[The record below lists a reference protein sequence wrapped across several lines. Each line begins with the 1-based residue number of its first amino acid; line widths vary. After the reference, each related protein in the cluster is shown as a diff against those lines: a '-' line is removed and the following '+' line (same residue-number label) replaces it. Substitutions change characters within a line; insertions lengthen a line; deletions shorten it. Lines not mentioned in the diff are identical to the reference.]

1 MSLVHLDGAATT
13 FSYDGHGALSA
24 GASSRLLID
33 YEEDQRSQILDL
45 LFKPNYG
52 ASMDLIKVEIGGDG
66 QSTEGTE
73 ASHMHERGDLSCYRG
88 YEFWLLEEAR
98 KRNPKISTY
107 ALSWAS
113 PYWVGNQTGYYSQD
127 DIDYHV
133 KWLNCTKQYAIGSID
148 YMGNWNER
156 PWGTPTWTKQF
167 KAAME
172 DAGFGE
178 TKIIIPDGGDVATIE
193 KAMAVDAD
201 FKDTVAGIGV
211 HYPCNRPVPSI
222 VSTYG
227 KKFWSSEDY
236 STVGDWAGVRSACA
250 AGRSLTPQR
259 YTRHTR

>member
-1 MSLVHLDGAATT
+1 
-13 FSYDGHGALSA
+13 
-24 GASSRLLID
+24 
-33 YEEDQRSQILDL
+33 
-45 LFKPNYG
+45 
-52 ASMDLIKVEIGGDG
+52 
-66 QSTEGTE
+66 
-73 ASHMHERGDLSCYRG
+73 
-88 YEFWLLEEAR
+88 
-98 KRNPKISTY
+98 
-107 ALSWAS
+107 
-113 PYWVGNQTGYYSQD
+113 
-127 DIDYHV
+127 
-133 KWLNCTKQYAIGSID
+133 
-148 YMGNWNER
+148 
-156 PWGTPTWTKQF
+156 
-167 KAAME
+167 ME